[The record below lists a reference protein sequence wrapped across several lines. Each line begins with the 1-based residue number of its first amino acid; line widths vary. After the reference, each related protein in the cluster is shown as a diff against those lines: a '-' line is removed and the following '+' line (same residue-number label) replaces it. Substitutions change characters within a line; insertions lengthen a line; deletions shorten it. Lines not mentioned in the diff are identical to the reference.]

1 MCCHILNQNSEVTST
16 SSIQRVTELEPQNQE
31 QYKAFDEFKV
41 VVRIKLKE
49 NRTYDGAKPNPED

>member
-16 SSIQRVTELEPQNQE
+16 SSIQRVTELELQNQE
-31 QYKAFDEFKV
+31 QYKTFDEFKV